1 MFSLLT
7 RFRELLLVAAL
18 LAYPFFTYLSFG
30 HKGRAPNAVD
40 RLILAL
46 AWPIQ
51 KSLTWAVESTSGTFN
66 GYVALR
72 GSHQE
77 AAECRAELSR
87 SKAEINALEQARLEN
102 ERLRNLL
109 AYTETT
115 VEHDI
120 MARVVGVNAS
130 SNFLSMRLDRGEDDG
145 VKVGMPVVTADGVVG
160 QIVRS
165 VGSSSDVMLL
175 SDASSR
181 IGVVVQRTGSRATV
195 AGGGGRGTLSLD
207 NALRGDELT
216 DGDVIVTSGVDGIF
230 PRGIVVGKVEQV
242 QRQPS
247 SLFLQ
252 AAVRPAVNLRSLQEV
267 LVIPVPVVTGPQ
279 ALAAPPGGLR

>member
-30 HKGRAPNAVD
+30 HKGRAPYVVD
-40 RLILAL
+40 RVILAL

-51 KSLTWAVESTSGTFN
+51 KSLTWVVEGTLGTVD

-72 GSHQE
+72 GSHEE

-115 VEHDI
+115 VEQDI
-120 MARVVGVNAS
+120 VARVVGVNAS

-145 VKVGMPVVTADGVVG
+145 VRVGMPVVTADGVVG

-195 AGGGGRGTLSLD
+195 AGGGGRGSLSLE
-207 NALRGDELT
+207 NALRGDDLT

-247 SLFLQ
+247 NLFLQ